1 MLRDVMTVLW
11 KETRE
16 ILFARNAR
24 GNGRSIRGLLI
35 PVLMMG
41 AFWPG
46 MAGPMVLKSPM
57 GVILWSWVFMSTAA
71 QLAAD
76 AVAGERERHTLETLL
91 ATRLPDRA
99 ILYGKLLSATLIS
112 LGLALSCVV
121 IAPITINLFHRED
134 GITFYTAKMLLAAV
148 VFPALLA
155 SLGSVVG
162 LLMSLR
168 AASAREAVQAA
179 ALVIT
184 LPPMLI
190 GLVMYLLRKWA
201 APVIQMFTTSDGQ
214 QQLIAG
220 VTIGLLVLVLLLIRV
235 AERRFH
241 RLQLI

>member
-1 MLRDVMTVLW
+1 MLPDVMTVLW

-24 GNGRSIRGLLI
+24 GTGRSIRGLLI

-46 MAGPMVLKSPM
+46 MTGPMALKTPM

-76 AVAGERERHTLETLL
+76 SVAGERERHTLETLL

-99 ILYGKLLSATLIS
+99 ILYGKLLSSMLIS
-112 LGLALSCVV
+112 CGLALSCVV
-121 IAPITINLFHRED
+121 IAPIAVNLFHHA
-134 GITFYTAKMLLAAV
+134 GGLTLYTGPMLLAAL
-148 VFPALLA
+148 VFPALLT

-162 LLMSLR
+162 LLMSLK

-179 ALVIT
+179 ALIIT
-184 LPPMLI
+184 LPPMVI
-190 GLVMYLLRKWA
+190 GLAIYLLRRWA
-201 APVIQMFTTSDGQ
+201 APVIQLFTTSSGQ
-214 QQLIAG
+214 QQLIVG
-220 VTIGLLVLVLLLIRV
+220 VTIGLLALVLLLVRV
-235 AERRFH
+235 AERRFR
-241 RLQLI
+241 RLLLT